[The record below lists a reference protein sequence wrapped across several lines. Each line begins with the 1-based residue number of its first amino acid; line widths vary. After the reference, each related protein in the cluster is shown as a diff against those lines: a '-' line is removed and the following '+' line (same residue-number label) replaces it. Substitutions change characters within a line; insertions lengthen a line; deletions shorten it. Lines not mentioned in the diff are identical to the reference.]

1 MTRESQRP
9 AFVGRS
15 VELATLV
22 DAIEAAR
29 GSLVLLSGEAG
40 AGKTTLVERALTQT
54 DRRQLTVRVP
64 DEEGVSPWWPWRRLA
79 RALPA
84 IDDALSTV
92 AAQSAVGR
100 EPTDPSAVRA
110 EDAAAARFRLHDAV
124 AQALA
129 AQAAAEPLVVVLE
142 DAHLLDAASAAL
154 LGHLVT
160 ALDDEPLVLVA
171 TYRDPAPG
179 TEGWRRVLPRLL
191 RSPRLTRV
199 RLSGLTREDCADYVA
214 AINGRASDATAA
226 FVRDL
231 TGGNALYVTTLV
243 DALQRSGELTALVTS
258 HAAGSLPGGNDIA
271 VLVGDLVSPLP
282 EGTRILLAASAVLGH
297 DITVPRLA
305 TLTGTS
311 AGALTRAA
319 EPARAA
325 GVLVDVVTP
334 VEHQADEY
342 AFSHAVVRDAIYAA
356 VPAAEKARW
365 HRPVAE
371 LLAAELP
378 PGEVAGHWGHVI
390 DDPAAVRAAA
400 SWASRAGREAVS
412 SAAPDVAAD
421 RFADALGWLDRAGAD
436 DDEIGRAL
444 LDLAHAQFL
453 DGRVQDSFATCE
465 RAAAAADRAGRPDL
479 LAAAALVVR
488 GIGLAPFNLALDRLV
503 RRALAVDPGSDP
515 AVTARLT
522 AQASRAAAEL
532 SRVNEAQ
539 RLAEQSLE
547 LARRSDDDDA
557 LLDAIWATHRSVHP
571 NADVADIVRLGEQAT
586 ALAQRLRRPV
596 DELFGRLVLLDAAIV
611 LADLP
616 AYDTGLIQVTELARS
631 EQLLLGWWHVHRG
644 LAARAML
651 VGQFAE
657 AREHSALAGEYSQ
670 RLGDAAAEQLG
681 DGFSVG
687 LAWMRWDGSD
697 LMPGFIERA
706 AAGPP
711 VPILELSAALGQVI
725 ASDGEY
731 WAPGYD
737 RHAAAV
743 RDYPRDLTVG
753 AVYFFLGELACAYRD
768 AATAAAVYDLFLP
781 WRGQGGGTHSVFS
794 VGALDLPLARLAVV
808 MGRVDDALAHLE
820 VADELNTRM
829 AARPALAI
837 GKLTR
842 ARALAAR
849 NGSGAV
855 QAARTEAKV
864 AARQFRALDMP
875 GWLRQAQALLDD
887 LDATARASDPL
898 TPRERQVADLVAQ
911 GLSNRDIATRLVLSE
926 RTVEQHVRS
935 ILAKLGLTSRTQV
948 AVWAV
953 RRG

>member
-1 MTRESQRP
+1 
-9 AFVGRS
+9 V
-15 VELATLV
+15 
-22 DAIEAAR
+22 
-29 GSLVLLSGEAG
+29 VLLSGEAG
-40 AGKTTLVERALTQT
+40 AGKTTLVERALAQT

-64 DEEGVSPWWPWRRLA
+64 DEDGVSPWWPWRRLA

-84 IDDALSTV
+84 MQDALSTV
-92 AAQSAVGR
+92 AAQAPVGN
-100 EPTDPSAVRA
+100 ESTDPGAIRA

-129 AQAAAEPLVVVLE
+129 VQAAAEPLVVVLE

-160 ALDDEPLVLVA
+160 ALDEEPLVLVA

-179 TEGWRRVLPRLL
+179 TDGWRRVLPRLL

-199 RLSGLTREDCADYVA
+199 RLARLTQEDCAAYVA
-214 AINGRASDATAA
+214 AVNGRASDAAA
-226 FVRDL
+226 TFVRDR
-231 TGGNALYVTTLV
+231 TGGNALYVRTLV
-243 DALQRSGELTALVTS
+243 DALQRTGELTAFVAS
-258 HAAGSLPGGNDIA
+258 HAAGSLLGENDIA
-271 VLVGDLVSPLP
+271 VLVGDLVNPLP
-282 EGTRILLAASAVLGH
+282 ESTRSLLAAAAVLGH

-305 TLTGTS
+305 AITGTS
-311 AGALTRAA
+311 AGAVAKAA
-319 EPARAA
+319 QPALAA
-325 GVLVDVVTP
+325 GVLVDVATP
-334 VEHQADEY
+334 VGNPADEF
-342 AFSHAVVRDAIYAA
+342 AFSHAVVRDAIYAGTPA
-356 VPAAEKARW
+356 VENARW
-365 HRPVAE
+365 HRVVAE
-371 LLAAELP
+371 LLAANLP
-378 PGEVAGHWGHVI
+378 PGEIAGHWGHVI

-400 SWASRAGREAVS
+400 SWANRAGREALS

-421 RFADALGWLDRAGAD
+421 RFADALGWLRRAGAD
-436 DDEIGRAL
+436 DDEIGHAL
-444 LDLAHAQFL
+444 LDLARAQFL

-465 RAAAAADRAGRPDL
+465 LAAAAADRAGRPDL

-488 GIGLAPFNLALDRLV
+488 GIGLAPFNLGLDRLV

-532 SRVNEAQ
+532 SRVDESR
-539 RLAEQSLE
+539 RLADSALQ
-547 LARRSDDDDA
+547 LARRSGDDEA
-557 LLDAIWATHRSVHP
+557 LLDAIWASHRSAQP
-571 NADVADIVRLGEQAT
+571 NADVTDIVRLGEQAT
-586 ALAQRLRRPV
+586 VLAQRLGRPV

-616 AYDTGLIQVTELARS
+616 AYDAGLVQLTELSRS
-631 EQLLLGWWHVHRG
+631 EQLLLGWWHVHRA
-644 LAARAML
+644 LAARAVL
-651 VGQFAE
+651 LGQFDE

-687 LAWMRWDGSD
+687 LAWMRWAGSD
-697 LMPGFIERA
+697 LMPGFVERA

-725 ASDGEY
+725 ASNGEFR
-731 WAPGYD
+731 AAGYA
-737 RHAAAV
+737 RHAVAV
-743 RDYPRDLTVG
+743 RDYPLDQTVG
-753 AVYFFLGELACAYRD
+753 AVYFFLGELACAYGD
-768 AATAAAVYDLFLP
+768 AATAATVYDLFLP
-781 WRGQGGGTHSVFS
+781 WRGQCGGTHSVFA
-794 VGALDLPLARLAVV
+794 VGAIDLPLARLAVV
-808 MGRVDDALAHLE
+808 MGRVDDALAHLD

-829 AARPALAI
+829 AARPVLAI

-842 ARALAAR
+842 AWALAAKQAP
-849 NGSGAV
+849 GDIP
-855 QAARTEAKV
+855 AARAEAR
-864 AARQFRALDMP
+864 AAVKEFRTLDMP

-887 LDATARASDPL
+887 LDATARTSHPL
-898 TPRERQVADLVAQ
+898 TPRERQVADLVVQ
-911 GLSNRDIATRLVLSE
+911 GLTNRDIAARFVLSE

-953 RRG
+953 RHDDSGAEGAP